1 MAGPPRPAGTKGKTK
16 KPSSSKGVFPLERRG
31 PLYKTRTARGT
42 TLIAAPKGGRSAWSA
57 FFGKSA
63 NHSPANGGAP
73 AAPTRPLL
81 TEGHSARLL
90 EGQYTKAAALPCTS
104 RQLSWRLQSGTTSVH
119 RFDSHDYSPAVF
131 SFQQFSENFHG
142 RCLFPALDW
151 TGFRILFHQPEEPHL
166 QTSTICL
173 TPENRFFC
181 SGVR

>member
-1 MAGPPRPAGTKGKTK
+1 MNGIEVRGSQDPVIHERGLLPWISGIVVGRHSQTSPPFMK
-16 KPSSSKGVFPLERRG
+16 KAAPEKDDMN
-31 PLYKTRTARGT
+31 RGT
-42 TLIAAPKGGRSAWSA
+42 TLLLLYLPGALPCNAGRVSRSASFAVPLPDTFPGA
-57 FFGKSA
+57 F
-63 NHSPANGGAP
+63 
-73 AAPTRPLL
+73 
-81 TEGHSARLL
+81 
-90 EGQYTKAAALPCTS
+90 ALPCTS

-166 QTSTICL
+166 QTSTIRL